1 MKRFFRWLIYLGCF
15 FILVLSL
22 FNLFEGI
29 FSLNETNNVER
40 AIKAEEREQEK
51 AKLQME
57 KEKKEEK
64 QKLMEIERVRKETF
78 EAELSKQIGEASF
91 NKQNISN
98 EQLSQQNFYLE
109 FTQQELIESVE
120 KIKIVQAN
128 TQKIIDYYMQG
139 NRKSNMEKEIPTVI
153 QKMHL
158 YLENVESK
166 VFNQKKFNEN
176 QRRYLSKVVREI
188 HQTIFYARQT
198 FNSLD
203 DYEQRTLSVEEVKNI
218 NYTHEQGLRVIEEA
232 LIRMDVFEEYM
243 AIPSPI
249 KFVDSYLYKN
259 E

>member
-1 MKRFFRWLIYLGCF
+1 MKRFFQWLIYLGCF

-29 FSLNETNNVER
+29 FSLNEANNVER
-40 AIKAEEREQEK
+40 AIKAEEREREK
-51 AKLQME
+51 ARIEME
-57 KEKKEEK
+57 KVKKEEE

-78 EAELSKQIGEASF
+78 EAELSKQIGESSF

-98 EQLSQQNFYLE
+98 EQLSQQHFYLD
-109 FTQQELIESVE
+109 FTQQELKESFE

-139 NRKSNMEKEIPTVI
+139 NRKSNMEKEIPAVI
-153 QKMHL
+153 QKMNL

-188 HQTIFYARQT
+188 HQTILYARQT
-198 FNSLD
+198 LKLLNESKQRSLNI
-203 DYEQRTLSVEEVKNI
+203 EEIKSI
-218 NYTHEQGLRVIEEA
+218 NQTHEQGLKIIEEA
-232 LIRMDVFEEYM
+232 LIRLDVFEEYM

-249 KFVDSYLYKN
+249 KFVESYLHKN